1 MFARFLK
8 WINSTPVVKRDK
20 TELYLVRKLFEPQY
34 VVPVVGIAIHY
45 KFSPLENPYDPK
57 YLLTK
62 DEVKYVKSGLC
73 RGIDIE
79 VIPVELHH
87 TRQYFYPMYDE

>member
-45 KFSPLENPYDPK
+45 KFSSLVNRYFGSYGFSKGEN
-57 YLLTK
+57 L
-62 DEVKYVKSGLC
+62 
-73 RGIDIE
+73 
-79 VIPVELHH
+79 
-87 TRQYFYPMYDE
+87 